1 MKGNKGITL
10 IALVVTIIVLL
21 ILAGVS
27 IAMLSGENGIL
38 QKASDAAVETR
49 ISSAKEIAVI
59 DLADVI
65 AEYYKQKYVDSN
77 TTNTSDILTFI
88 AHNWTSSDTNQ
99 YTLTLT
105 PETPAASITITPK
118 LADGTDVTGTVG
130 ADGKITWTY

>member
-38 QKASDAAVETR
+38 NKASEAAVETR

-65 AEYYKQKYVDSN
+65 AEYYYQKYVVVNN
-77 TTNTSDILTFI
+77 TVVEESLQGFIQDNWATSDAT
-88 AHNWTSSDTNQ
+88 Q
-99 YTLTLT
+99 YTVT
-105 PETPAASITITPK
+105 SGSVTITPK
-118 LADGTDVTGTVG
+118 LADGADVTGTVQ
-130 ADGKITWTY
+130 ADGTILWSYPTAD

>member
-65 AEYYKQKYVDSN
+65 AEYYYQRYVVVNN
-77 TTNTSDILTFI
+77 TVVEESLQGFIQDNWATSDATQYSV
-88 AHNWTSSDTNQ
+88 TSGSV
-99 YTLTLT
+99 
-105 PETPAASITITPK
+105 TITPK
-118 LADGTDVTGTVG
+118 LADGTEVTGTVQ
-130 ADGKITWTY
+130 ADGTILWSYPAAD